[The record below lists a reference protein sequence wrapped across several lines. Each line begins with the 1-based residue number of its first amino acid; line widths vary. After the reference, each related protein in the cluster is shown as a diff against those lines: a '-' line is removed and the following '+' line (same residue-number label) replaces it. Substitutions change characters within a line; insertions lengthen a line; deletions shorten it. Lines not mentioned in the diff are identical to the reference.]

1 MEAKAGKKKRS
12 RAVRCLYWAF
22 VSVVGVLGALL
33 LAAVVFWNWVNAWQ
47 KVEPPAFHPSWTE
60 SQQADLRE
68 LDQFYTSNPM
78 CAAIL
83 YMLQSDRQEEVE
95 KRKINRLT
103 APFAAMINRRNVFK
117 PLREAL
123 HETMATG
130 KGDICTPDGM
140 PVAAYALRLHKLD
153 LLREMVKRGC
163 HPGRT
168 YVPWDAPS
176 FHDEPMKSNL
186 LVDALVS
193 HDLLLEHYLPAEEHI
208 ALLEFLCEHG
218 AQVPQV
224 PDERLARINGSLCLI
239 AKQSDKGAVLAWLLR
254 KGLPMSDADKQDTV
268 GFLLHKDRGRD
279 ICEALQAEGLL
290 PPAGK

>member
-1 MEAKAGKKKRS
+1 MEAKAGKTKRS

-22 VSVVGVLGALL
+22 VSGVGVLGALL
-33 LAAVVFWNWVNAWQ
+33 LAAVVFWNWVNEWQ

-83 YMLQSDRQEEVE
+83 YMLQSDRQEAVE
-95 KRKINRLT
+95 KWMKNRLT

-168 YVPWDAPS
+168 YVPWEWTASARPS
-176 FHDEPMKSNL
+176 SRPLS
-186 LVDALVS
+186 S
-193 HDLLLEHYLPAEEHI
+193 W
-208 ALLEFLCEHG
+208 
-218 AQVPQV
+218 
-224 PDERLARINGSLCLI
+224 
-239 AKQSDKGAVLAWLLR
+239 KQSEKPLWTR
-254 KGLPMSDADKQDTV
+254 W
-268 GFLLHKDRGRD
+268 
-279 ICEALQAEGLL
+279 I
-290 PPAGK
+290 

>member
-1 MEAKAGKKKRS
+1 MEVLVGKKKRS

-83 YMLQSDRQEEVE
+83 YMLQSDRQEAVE
-95 KRKINRLT
+95 KWKINRLT
-103 APFAAMINRRNVFK
+103 APFAAMVNRRNVFK

-153 LLREMVKRGC
+153 LLREMGSA
-163 HPGRT
+163 G
-168 YVPWDAPS
+168 AI
-176 FHDEPMKSNL
+176 
-186 LVDALVS
+186 
-193 HDLLLEHYLPAEEHI
+193 PAEPT
-208 ALLEFLCEHG
+208 FPG
-218 AQVPQV
+218 M
-224 PDERLARINGSLCLI
+224 
-239 AKQSDKGAVLAWLLR
+239 LR
-254 KGLPMSDADKQDTV
+254 VSVTI
-268 GFLLHKDRGRD
+268 R
-279 ICEALQAEGLL
+279 
-290 PPAGK
+290 